1 MWTDNE
7 KQILIENYPIMTTSE
22 LMILLNKSEGQIRGM
37 KERLGLNQKLNVF
50 TNEEKELIRKFYEEN
65 SEQLNLDD
73 FAKKLN
79 RPKTSICRYANKEGL
94 TKSSRPMT
102 ELKKKT
108 LSDKAK
114 EFILTEKYQKEIYP
128 NQVALLTYYA
138 QNEHPKGMLNKHHTD
153 DVRQKMSKS
162 HIELARNM
170 TTEEKHDIAMKAV
183 QTRLHNG
190 GYNTTS
196 NAYSR
201 CKGDIRSDLD
211 CYFRSA
217 WEANVAR
224 ILNCK
229 NIKWEYEIKRFFF
242 EEIVDGVASY
252 QPDFYLPEYDKWI
265 EVKGWMDQKSKV
277 RLKLFQE
284 QFPDE
289 YNKLILIDEKYYN
302 QLRADYSYIE
312 NWEK

>member
-153 DVRQKMSKS
+153 DVRQKISNS
-162 HIELARNM
+162 HI
-170 TTEEKHDIAMKAV
+170 
-183 QTRLHNG
+183 
-190 GYNTTS
+190 
-196 NAYSR
+196 
-201 CKGDIRSDLD
+201 
-211 CYFRSA
+211 
-217 WEANVAR
+217 
-224 ILNCK
+224 
-229 NIKWEYEIKRFFF
+229 
-242 EEIVDGVASY
+242 
-252 QPDFYLPEYDKWI
+252 
-265 EVKGWMDQKSKV
+265 
-277 RLKLFQE
+277 
-284 QFPDE
+284 
-289 YNKLILIDEKYYN
+289 
-302 QLRADYSYIE
+302 
-312 NWEK
+312 

>member
-7 KQILIENYPIMTTSE
+7 KQILIKNYPTMTTSE

-37 KERLGLNQKLNVF
+37 KERLGLNQKLAVF
-50 TNEEKELIRKFYEEN
+50 TNEEKELIREFYEKN
-65 SEQLNLDD
+65 SEQINLDD
-73 FAKKLN
+73 FAKKMN
-79 RPKTSICRYANKEGL
+79 RPKTSICRYAKKEGL
-94 TKSSRPMT
+94 TNPSRPIT
-102 ELKKKT
+102 DSKKKL

-114 EFILTEKYQKEIYP
+114 EYIATEKYKKEVYP
-128 NQVALLTYYA
+128 KQVALLTYYA
-138 QNEHPKGMLNKHHTD
+138 QNEHPRGMLDKHHTD
-153 DVRQKMSKS
+153 NVRQKMSKS
-162 HIELARNM
+162 HIELAQNM
-170 TTEEKHDIAMKAV
+170 TTKEKHDIAMKAV
-183 QTRLHNG
+183 QTRLKNC

-201 CKGDIRSDLD
+201 CRGGIRPDLN
-211 CYFRSA
+211 CYFRSS

-224 ILNCK
+224 ILNYK

-252 QPDFYLPEYDKWI
+252 QPDFYLPEYNKWI
-265 EVKGWMDQKSKV
+265 EVKGWMDKKSKI
-277 RLKLFQE
+277 RLKLFKE

-289 YNKLILIDEKYYN
+289 YNKLILIDEKYYT
-302 QLRADYSYIE
+302 QLRDNYSSIE